1 MRNCLCGGTTL
12 NRRFYRTFVVRLGQY
27 NFQNRLN
34 NEQVI
39 IWQLLAS
46 FLGLFTRLGQTLFSF
61 LRHVCWRNYSFPAP
75 LIPMEQWPLPQHGS
89 RLRLGKSHLH
99 LQQKEGMPKG
109 VNCFLKTRNEDPLM
123 LIVEKQ
129 LKMSHLN
136 QLVKSHLKQLI
147 MSNLKH
153 QLWRSQ
159 LNPSQRGCVFH
170 HHLNQQTL
178 ILMIMVVVISPKRYG
193 WIKFLL

>member
-109 VNCFLKTRNEDPLM
+109 VNCFLKTRNEGPLT
-123 LIVEKQ
+123 LTVKN
-129 LKMSHLN
+129 HPN
-136 QLVKSHLKQLI
+136 QLVKSHLNQLI
-147 MSNLKH
+147 MSHLNN
-153 QLWRSQ
+153 QLTKSQ
-159 LNPSQRGCVFH
+159 LKPFQRVCVSH
-170 HHLNQQTL
+170 QHLNQQTQV
-178 ILMIMVVVISPKRYG
+178 IIAVVTSPKR
-193 WIKFLL
+193 

>member
-1 MRNCLCGGTTL
+1 MRYL
-12 NRRFYRTFVVRLGQY
+12 NIIYDIHFWTKTDTWHILVSAWLAERNELSYSPSCFPQLKWRHLSWVEIMIHLWQHSAWFSSRHSWIKRLDSISISP
-27 NFQNRLN
+27 
-34 NEQVI
+34 VD
-39 IWQLLAS
+39 
-46 FLGLFTRLGQTLFSF
+46 
-61 LRHVCWRNYSFPAP
+61 SFPVP
-75 LIPMEQWPLPQHGS
+75 LIPMEQWLQLQLGY
-89 RLRLGKSHLH
+89 RLRLRKSHLH
-99 LQQKEGMPKG
+99 RQQKEGMPKG

-159 LNPSQRGCVFH
+159 LNPFQRGSVSH
-170 HHLNQQTL
+170 HHLNQQT
-178 ILMIMVVVISPKRYG
+178 
-193 WIKFLL
+193 